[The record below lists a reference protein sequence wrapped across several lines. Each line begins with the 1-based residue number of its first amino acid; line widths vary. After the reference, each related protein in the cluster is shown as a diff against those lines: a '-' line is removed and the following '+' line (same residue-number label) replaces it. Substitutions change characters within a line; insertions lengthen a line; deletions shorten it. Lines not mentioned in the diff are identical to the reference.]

1 MNKLVLPRKP
11 WRARSATIVELTKL
25 FAPKNRHIVSWAP
38 SQTGLLLLFSFICLF
53 SPESGEFI
61 QCFFLY
67 LCVYFGGYGHP
78 FEIIFSRV
86 RVFLRNRGF
95 SVESEFRVL
104 FRFLLVAG
112 RLGFGFSRLTQRGS
126 SVSLFPVT
134 GYRLREGGIFPTE
147 SNYRSS
153 CLHSLSW
160 FPVFWLRQNWTG
172 LMNELGTFGVLVLR
186 SSSERE
192 VYITVHGH
200 RPLFFSFTVDW
211 EEWQQRAWS
220 PSR

>member
-1 MNKLVLPRKP
+1 MSAVADGLALIILIYLFIFARE
-11 WRARSATIVELTKL
+11 WRIYSL
-25 FAPKNRHIVSWAP
+25 
-38 SQTGLLLLFSFICLF
+38 
-53 SPESGEFI
+53 
-61 QCFFLY
+61 FFLY

-134 GYRLREGGIFPTE
+134 GYRLRE
-147 SNYRSS
+147 
-153 CLHSLSW
+153 
-160 FPVFWLRQNWTG
+160 
-172 LMNELGTFGVLVLR
+172 
-186 SSSERE
+186 
-192 VYITVHGH
+192 
-200 RPLFFSFTVDW
+200 
-211 EEWQQRAWS
+211 
-220 PSR
+220 

>member
-1 MNKLVLPRKP
+1 MSAVADGLALIILIYLFIFAKK
-11 WRARSATIVELTKL
+11 WRIYSM
-25 FAPKNRHIVSWAP
+25 
-38 SQTGLLLLFSFICLF
+38 
-53 SPESGEFI
+53 
-61 QCFFLY
+61 FFLY
-67 LCVYFGGYGHP
+67 LGVYFGGYGHP

-86 RVFLRNRGF
+86 RVFLRNRRF
-95 SVESEFRVL
+95 SGELDSRVL

-112 RLGFGFSRLTQRGS
+112 HLGFGFSRLTQRGS

-200 RPLFFSFTVDW
+200 SPLFFSFTVD
-211 EEWQQRAWS
+211 
-220 PSR
+220 